1 MLGHGLRLTKSTS
14 LNLNDLFVK
23 EVPFGSD
30 SIEFNYISNKINS
43 ITYFSIKSIESDPIG
58 YVKIR
63 KSVTYGTEPVR
74 LHAAQYATLLTP
86 YRATALMIAPYGLA
100 AKNIYFPL
108 EFKGG

>member
-1 MLGHGLRLTKSTS
+1 MRLHAAQYATLLTPYRATALMIAPYGL
-14 LNLNDLFVK
+14 
-23 EVPFGSD
+23 
-30 SIEFNYISNKINS
+30 NYISNKINS